1 MKSRLIIALLSGA
14 TVGLMTGC
22 GNIERDSKD
31 VSTNAATI
39 SADTLET
46 LELSA
51 LDAEREAPAV
61 VADTTPTV
69 VSNNPTAEGM
79 NDNGYTET
87 EVVQIDTISTRI
99 VYDIRRRTIE
109 QVDTV
114 GATKTYEIRKR
125 ILKRTVMLDTLTET
139 EDREQTVAF
148 QKGDFKVL
156 DENVETDSAV
166 EIVDYQQA
174 KREAAQAR
182 AKAKSSER
190 QNATA
195 QEPESSESPQETSAR
210 KPASQEQPSE
220 STTQQPTQPRN
231 ATAQEP
237 TPTEEQPRE
246 STSQRPT
253 QRQNA
258 TAQEPDP
265 SEEQPSESITRPN
278 TTAQEPA
285 SSSEE
290 PASTTQQQTP
300 QSQSDDNSSASSP
313 NTNEERTPT
322 APDETAKQDTTRSD
336 SGI

>member
-1 MKSRLIIALLSGA
+1 MKSKLILGLLSGA
-14 TVGLMTGC
+14 TIGLMAGC
-22 GNIERDSKD
+22 NNIERENKD
-31 VSTNAATI
+31 VSTNAATL

-46 LELSA
+46 LELTE
-51 LDAEREAPAV
+51 LDADRGATAV
-61 VADTTPTV
+61 VTDTTPTA

-79 NDNGYTET
+79 NQNGYTET

-99 VYDIRRRTIE
+99 VYDVRRRTIE

-114 GATKTYEIRKR
+114 GATKTYEIKKR

-139 EDREQTVAF
+139 EDREQTVAY

-156 DENVETDSAV
+156 DEKVETDSVV

-182 AKAKSSER
+182 AKAQSSER

-195 QEPESSESPQETSAR
+195 QEPASQDTSAQ
-210 KPASQEQPSE
+210 KPASSEKPSE
-220 STTQQPTQPRN
+220 STVQQPTP
-231 ATAQEP
+231 
-237 TPTEEQPRE
+237 
-246 STSQRPT
+246 
-253 QRQNA
+253 RQNA
-258 TAQEPDP
+258 TAQEPDS
-265 SEEQPSESITRPN
+265 SEEQPSESES
-278 TTAQEPA
+278 TTQQPTPRQNATAREPA
-285 SSSEE
+285 SSSEQPE
-290 PASTTQQQTP
+290 SEQPASTTRPQTP

-313 NTNEERTPT
+313 STTEETTPA